1 MALEIDVKKQR
12 DVLRDLA
19 DSYLSGHNQFTPE
32 QKQVLFK
39 ELEHQQERLS
49 RLKNFK
55 VKEE

>member
-19 DSYLSGHNQFTPE
+19 DSYLSGHDELAPE
-32 QKQVLFK
+32 AKQLLFK